1 MEGCSYDGDRPIATG
16 EIGIRLDPYPHAL
29 PGMEADAGERV
40 DAARQ
45 VAIDKRTK
53 TIGWRKRWQTAIS
66 ENACHK

>member
-53 TIGWRKRWQTAIS
+53 TIG
-66 ENACHK
+66 